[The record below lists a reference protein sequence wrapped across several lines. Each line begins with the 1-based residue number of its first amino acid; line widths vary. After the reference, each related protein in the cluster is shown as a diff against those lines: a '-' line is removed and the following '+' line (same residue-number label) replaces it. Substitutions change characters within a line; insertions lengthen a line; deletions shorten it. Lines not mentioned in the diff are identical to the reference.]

1 MIKIIIKKLFYLN
14 IHTEHLYHLIIL
26 RFFPSKVLG
35 YSNHK
40 NEINPDDYYKI
51 YRSNLNNSYPV
62 IDNIER
68 ELGFK
73 IDNGWLNNL
82 ALITQI
88 SIKKTKICYAHGRVL
103 YCYLRYLISQSEEKC
118 LNILEVGTSK
128 GFSSLCMAKSLEDS
142 KKNGKIFTIDILA
155 HDKEIYWNCI
165 SDYEGKKQ
173 EKLY

>member
-1 MIKIIIKKLFYLN
+1 M
-14 IHTEHLYHLIIL
+14 
-26 RFFPSKVLG
+26 
-35 YSNHK
+35 
-40 NEINPDDYYKI
+40 
-51 YRSNLNNSYPV
+51 
-62 IDNIER
+62 
-68 ELGFK
+68 
-73 IDNGWLNNL
+73 
-82 ALITQI
+82 
-88 SIKKTKICYAHGRVL
+88 